1 MSQPALQK
9 ANSTVSERE
18 GVPVGRT
25 SSHARVPGGALAV
38 VFAGVAAALHL
49 GKLPPAVAALQA
61 TLGVDLVEAGF
72 LLSLVQ
78 VAGMCLGMV
87 FGLVADAVGLRR
99 SMLAGLAVV
108 SGASVLGGWVGH
120 AVDPGPGAIRWLLA
134 LRALEGVGFL
144 LAVMPGPGLIR
155 ALSPPSTEKKALGL
169 WGAYMPLGVALALLL
184 GPALIAWGGW
194 PGWWWLLSAVSAAA
208 ALWVLFA
215 VPKDRRP
222 AKAPAA
228 SSSSR
233 WTAPLFDTVRASG
246 PRTLAVAFGVYSA
259 QWMAVIGF
267 LPAIYADA
275 GVPAAW
281 NAALTA
287 LAAAMNIVGNVAG
300 GRFLQHGVAP
310 ERLLR
315 WGFGVMALGGVA
327 AFAEIGLSGSAASL
341 PPAWRYVAV
350 CLFSLAGGMIP
361 ATLFMLS
368 TRLAPGPSTI
378 STTVGMMQQAS
389 SLGQFI
395 APPVVAWVAHRVGG
409 WQWTW
414 GVTLACSL
422 AGLALA
428 ARVAPARSRTEA
440 AG

>member
-1 MSQPALQK
+1 MSAM
-9 ANSTVSERE
+9 
-18 GVPVGRT
+18 
-25 SSHARVPGGALAV
+25 SSRARIPGAALAV
-38 VFAGVAAALHL
+38 VLAGVAAALHL
-49 GKLPPAVAALQA
+49 GKLPPAVPALQA
-61 TLGVDLVEAGF
+61 TLGIDLVEAGF

-78 VAGMCLGMV
+78 VAGMCLGIV
-87 FGLVADAVGLRR
+87 FGLMADAIGLRR

-108 SGASVLGGWVGH
+108 TVASVLGGLVGST
-120 AVDPGPGAIRWLLA
+120 ADAGPGAVRWLFV
-134 LRALEGVGFL
+134 LRALEGLGFL

-155 ALSPPSTEKKALGL
+155 SLAPPSAEKKALGL

-194 PGWWWLLSAVSAAA
+194 PGWWWVLSLVSAAA
-208 ALWVLFA
+208 ALWVLLV
-215 VPKDRRP
+215 VPADRRP
-222 AKAPAA
+222 PVAPGAP
-228 SSSSR
+228 SSSR
-233 WTAPLFDTVRASG
+233 WSARLFDTARSSG
-246 PRTLAVAFGVYSA
+246 PWTLASAFAVYSS

-281 NAALTA
+281 SAALTA
-287 LAAAMNIVGNVAG
+287 LAAAMNIVGNVSG

-315 WGFGVMALGGVA
+315 WGFVAMALGSVA
-327 AFAEIGLSGSAASL
+327 AFAQIGPAGSAASL
-341 PPAWRYVAV
+341 PPALRYLAV

-368 TRLAPGPSTI
+368 IRLAPSPSTV

-395 APPVVAWVAHRVGG
+395 APPVVAWIAHRAGG

-414 GVTLACSL
+414 VVTLACSM

-428 ARVAPARSRTEA
+428 ARVAPARSRTGTA
-440 AG
+440 T